1 MSPQTNRRLL
11 TIIVS
16 LFLVQMANANVEIG
30 KIHFLIPG
38 GAGGGWD
45 ATARGVGEALSK
57 SDLVKR
63 VSYQNMSGGGGGRA
77 IAHLVKAAKRHQGT
91 LMVNS
96 TPLIIRSLQKI
107 FTYKKAKRLTQM
119 VACGG

>member
-11 TIIVS
+11 TITVS
-16 LFLVQMANANVEIG
+16 LFWLFLGQMANANVEIS

-57 SDLVKR
+57 SDWVNR
-63 VSYQNMSGGGGGRA
+63 VSYQNMSGGGGDGLSR
-77 IAHLVKAAKRHQGT
+77 IW
-91 LMVNS
+91 
-96 TPLIIRSLQKI
+96 
-107 FTYKKAKRLTQM
+107 
-119 VACGG
+119 